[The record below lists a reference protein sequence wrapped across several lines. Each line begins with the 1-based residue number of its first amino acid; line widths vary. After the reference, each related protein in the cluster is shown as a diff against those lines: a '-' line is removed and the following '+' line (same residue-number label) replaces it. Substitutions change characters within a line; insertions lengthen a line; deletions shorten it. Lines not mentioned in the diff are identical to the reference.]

1 MGCSLLGLRD
11 GHAYPA
17 HPGAAFPG
25 LSFSSSPSLPSIS
38 SPFVPS
44 FLPSLLPYFLLLSF
58 PPFFLPSFSPSLL
71 SSSLPFSS
79 PLRRRGWLLSLQFTS
94 EETEAHK
101 GEGVDLQSQ
110 DSDPVPPTALPNLRG
125 PTPSTHCP
133 ASRRPHVQGSRSA
146 GPALSKGNR
155 RLCGRAVCASLILS
169 SASLRSASAWGLC
182 KAGPVQ

>member
-1 MGCSLLGLRD
+1 MGCSLLELRD

-17 HPGAAFPG
+17 YPGVAFPG

-44 FLPSLLPYFLLLSF
+44 FPPSLLPPSFL
-58 PPFFLPSFSPSLL
+58 PPFLPSFL
-71 SSSLPFSS
+71 LPFPLSFLPFLPFPS

-94 EETEAHK
+94 EETKAHK
-101 GEGVDLQSQ
+101 GEGADLQSQ
-110 DSDPVPPTALPNLRG
+110 DSDPVPPTALPNLRC

-169 SASLRSASAWGLC
+169 SASLRSASA
-182 KAGPVQ
+182 